1 MVTLDI
7 HEDDD
12 GVVSWTLSDGGNPDR
27 KPVTLAQGVGDDPAR
42 AVPLKEAV
50 EDQGGMKPVEGENLP
65 LKKPKRKRR

>member
-27 KPVTLAQGVGDDPAR
+27 KPSAMIRRGR
-42 AVPLKEAV
+42 CRSRRRWRIK
-50 EDQGGMKPVEGENLP
+50 GG
-65 LKKPKRKRR
+65 